1 MDGTHLRRD
10 VQRAVSGAS
19 GQAITIPL
27 GVDGTRLRA
36 EVRNALRTA
45 SAGSGIQIPLR
56 VDAQGLRAEV
66 RRALSGASGQA
77 LSVDLRLGDSMQLR
91 RDVQAAVRWAAQ
103 GHRITIPIGLADP
116 MQLRR
121 DVAAA
126 VRWASMN
133 HTIRIPVVP
142 DTSALRNIPTPSLGG
157 GSGGG
162 GADFGLAGFIP
173 FAAAA
178 IPLAAGLAST
188 LAPVAGL
195 FGAAA
200 GGATAFGIALA
211 GQIGPLSEAAEA
223 EKAYQD
229 ALAEHGRGSAEAA
242 EAALAYQRKL
252 SALPPETQK
261 AAVALSTLKSEFSDW
276 SDEMSQFTMEPVAK
290 GFTILQK
297 LLPSLSPEVESF
309 SGQLDRLMNVA
320 GGAIS
325 TPGFDA
331 FSTKVAELTDQKL
344 DSFTDQVIHLLRVAS
359 EGGAGGGAVGQ
370 ILDYV
375 RQNGPAARD
384 ALDAVGEAVG
394 VLAEGAADAG
404 PGMLTLVTA
413 VARIAGALPPS
424 WSRF

>member
-1 MDGTHLRRD
+1 MSQWNLSVRLTGQGSNLSSMLRSTAGDARTASRDVNTLRRDISRLRTEASRPLRLRLAVDGTHLRRD

-200 GGATAFGIALA
+200 GGA
-211 GQIGPLSEAAEA
+211 
-223 EKAYQD
+223 
-229 ALAEHGRGSAEAA
+229 
-242 EAALAYQRKL
+242 
-252 SALPPETQK
+252 
-261 AAVALSTLKSEFSDW
+261 
-276 SDEMSQFTMEPVAK
+276 
-290 GFTILQK
+290 
-297 LLPSLSPEVESF
+297 
-309 SGQLDRLMNVA
+309 
-320 GGAIS
+320 
-325 TPGFDA
+325 
-331 FSTKVAELTDQKL
+331 
-344 DSFTDQVIHLLRVAS
+344 
-359 EGGAGGGAVGQ
+359 
-370 ILDYV
+370 
-375 RQNGPAARD
+375 
-384 ALDAVGEAVG
+384 
-394 VLAEGAADAG
+394 
-404 PGMLTLVTA
+404 
-413 VARIAGALPPS
+413 
-424 WSRF
+424 